1 MHELAADRIQART
14 EVPIPILY
22 KGQALDCGFRAD
34 VIVEN
39 ELLLELK
46 AVERL
51 LPVHDAQILTYLKLT
66 GLRIG
71 LLFNFNATPLKNGL
85 RRFVK

>member
-1 MHELAADRIQART
+1 MHEFAADGIQART
-14 EVPIPILY
+14 EVLIPIQY
-22 KGQALDCGFRAD
+22 KGRVLDCGFRAD

-51 LPVHDAQILTYLKLT
+51 LPVHDAQVLTYLKLT
-66 GLRIG
+66 GLRVG
-71 LLFNFNATPLKNGL
+71 LLLNFNAAPLKNGL